1 MARIKGV
8 DLPNEKNIWIALTSI
23 YGIGQNLSKEICDA
37 AKVDKAKKAKEL
49 TDD

>member
-23 YGIGQNLSKEICDA
+23 YGIGQKLSSTKII
-37 AKVDKAKKAKEL
+37 
-49 TDD
+49 